1 MATHSSILAEKT
13 PWTRVAWQ
21 ATSPWD
27 HKESDMTEQT
37 GKDGLD
43 WWFSGKEPACHC
55 RRSLGWQD
63 PLDKGMAACSSIL
76 AGESHGQR
84 SLAGCS
90 LWGHKELDRTQQLHN
105 DNKAMGTWERRWVHT
120 QKETPFTKG

>member
-1 MATHSSILAEKT
+1 MATHSSILAEKS

-21 ATSPWD
+21 AINPWD

-43 WWFSGKEPACHC
+43 WWFSVKEPACHC

-76 AGESHGQR
+76 AGGIPWTEEPGGLQ
-84 SLAGCS
+84 
-90 LWGHKELDRTQQLHN
+90 
-105 DNKAMGTWERRWVHT
+105 AMGSQRIGPDTA
-120 QKETPFTKG
+120 TP